1 MASAPGGVGLLLKR
15 CLAVSV
21 APFTTVEDD
30 SYIASRVREVVGRN
44 LRPAVDALLRDASGT
59 LPRSTGRRVTIKT
72 PAEMRADDDRAARVS
87 SASVRSRRS
96 WSSAASL
103 ARVWTRLSRARRAT
117 LDVSTRRLA
126 RTCEGAP
133 RVSLIGPRLITRRE
147 HSWAEFPV
155 SAPRAS
161 LSSGLPSSVVGS
173 ERCRDRTTKIH
184 THFSRA
190 RVARILPTHDPS
202 RNVRLSTMNGQRSR
216 NETTG

>member
-30 SYIASRVREVVGRN
+30 SYIASRVREGVGRN
-44 LRPAVDALLRDASGT
+44 LRRAVDALLRDALGT

-87 SASVRSRRS
+87 NASVRSRRS

-103 ARVWTRLSRARRAT
+103 ARVWTRLSRARRAP

-133 RVSLIGPRLITRRE
+133 RVSSIGPRLMTRRE
-147 HSWAEFPV
+147 HSWAEFRLMRPV
-155 SAPRAS
+155 PPCPPDCRL
-161 LSSGLPSSVVGS
+161 LSSVASAAAIELPRFTRIFLG
-173 ERCRDRTTKIH
+173 
-184 THFSRA
+184 RA
-190 RVARILPTHDPS
+190 WHESCPPP
-202 RNVRLSTMNGQRSR
+202 Q
-216 NETTG
+216 